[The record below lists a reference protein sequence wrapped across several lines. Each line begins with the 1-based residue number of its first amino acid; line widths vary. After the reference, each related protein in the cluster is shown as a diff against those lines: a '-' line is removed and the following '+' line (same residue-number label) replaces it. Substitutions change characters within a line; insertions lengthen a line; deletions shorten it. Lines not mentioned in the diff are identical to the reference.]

1 MLALSSVPNRQR
13 TQPHQ
18 APGLSPDTLLRYDD
32 LIVAPATANGPGARA
47 ILRLTGDKAWSTIR
61 TLLHPK
67 EDIPV
72 EITQGRFPAQLRL
85 PDFYSPLPVHV
96 QAWAAPFTYTGQDLV
111 ELHLISSPPLVQALL
126 DHLIERGAR
135 LAEPGEFT
143 LRAYL
148 AGKLDLTQ
156 AEAIH
161 TLSSTA
167 DSQELRTALAQ
178 LAGGLARPLDALR
191 EEILLLLAEV
201 EAGLDFADEDLTF
214 IEPDALVWRIDA
226 CKLALLDVQDQMK
239 RQGRTVTSYRVALAG
254 LPNAGKSSLF
264 NALLGSAH
272 ALVSSQPGTT
282 RDYITQT
289 LQVQGVSLELV
300 DTAGHEEAA
309 DEIEVQA
316 QQFRHEQLDQADLVV
331 YCFDAI
337 HGLTAEERTFLESLP
352 ADRLLLVATKSDLA
366 GHASLP
372 SNAIQTSTITGAGIA
387 TLRFALS
394 ERARQQLKPTKLSP
408 SLTRC
413 QGHVDQSIA
422 SLAQAIELVHEKR
435 HMELV
440 AAELRLALDQMGNM
454 VGAVYTDDLLDRVF
468 SQFCIGK

>member
-1 MLALSSVPNRQR
+1 MLALSSVPSRQR
-13 TQPHQ
+13 SLPHQ
-18 APGLSPDTLLRYDD
+18 APGLSPDTLLHYEDM
-32 LIVAPATANGPGARA
+32 IVAPATAMGPGARA
-47 ILRLTGDKAWSTIR
+47 ILRLTGEGTWSTIR
-61 TLLHPK
+61 SLLHPK

-126 DHLIERGAR
+126 DHLMELGAR

-161 TLSSTA
+161 ALSTSQ
-167 DSQELRTALAQ
+167 DSLELRTALAQ

-214 IEPDALVWRIDA
+214 IEPDDLVWRIDA
-226 CKLALLDVQDQMK
+226 CRSALLDVQDQMK
-239 RQGRTVTSYRVALAG
+239 RQGRTAVSYRVALAG
-254 LPNAGKSSLF
+254 LPNAGKSRLF
-264 NALLGSAH
+264 NALLGGVE
-272 ALVSSQPGTT
+272 ALVSAQPGTT
-282 RDYITQT
+282 RDYLTKT

-300 DTAGHEEAA
+300 DTAGHEEPA
-309 DEIEVQA
+309 DEIEEQA
-316 QQFRHEQLDQADLVV
+316 QRHRSQQLGQADLII
-331 YCFDAI
+331 YCFDATR
-337 HGLTAEERTFLESLP
+337 GLTADEERWLQES
-352 ADRLLLVATKSDLA
+352 ADRKVLLVATKSDLP
-366 GHASLP
+366 GNTSLP
-372 SNAIQTSTITGAGIA
+372 DGAIQTSTITGAGIA

-394 ERARQQLKPTKLSP
+394 ERARLQLKPASMSP
-408 SLTRC
+408 SLSRC
-413 QGHVDQSIA
+413 QQHVDQAIE
-422 SLAQAIELVHEKR
+422 SLHQSIELVHEKR

-440 AAELRLALDQMGNM
+440 ASELRQALDQIGHM